1 MRVWGGLLARLA
13 RCACACT
20 LALPASLAG
29 CHVDVPPV
37 NWTCDYDA
45 SESRP
50 TSEPDAAIDDAGH
63 LAPSECQNT
72 CGTPV
77 TSCVATT
84 LDGGA
89 SGAICPVC
97 TF

>member
-1 MRVWGGLLARLA
+1 MRAWAALSP
-13 RCACACT
+13 
-20 LALPASLAG
+20 LALAVLAASA
-29 CHVDVPPV
+29 CRVDQPPV
-37 NWTCDYDA
+37 NWQCDYDA

-50 TSEPDAAIDDAGH
+50 TADIDAAVVDDAGH

-77 TSCVATT
+77 ISCVATT

-89 SGAICPVC
+89 PGAICPVC